1 MKYTRND
8 LENIIA
14 LCEQDDSGSE
24 ASKNLVRRCKNA
36 LAYNDISIRLTKRDI
51 RYLRTLYDPGMDQD
65 AMFTLNKIK
74 GM

>member
-14 LCEQDDSGSE
+14 LCEQDDNGCE
-24 ASKNLVRRCKNA
+24 VSKNLVRRCKNA
-36 LAYNDISIRLTKRDI
+36 LAYNDVSIRLTKRDI
-51 RYLRTLYDPGMDQD
+51 KYLRTLYDPGMNQD
-65 AMFTLNKIK
+65 AMFTLNKIM